1 MILESMVIEGIWFK
15 KTEPETGEYHFFIDN
30 EEVDES
36 AYKERLR
43 SLRKEKRKNRC

>member
-30 EEVDES
+30 EEVTES
-36 AYKERLR
+36 AYKDRLR
-43 SLRKEKRKNRC
+43 EIAKTKRKNR